1 MEPRQLTGV
10 TLDPLTAASA
20 AAHDD
25 LLDPIPDAMVL
36 AEHLDRVGEDLI
48 EHVVST
54 ARAQGASRSQIGL
67 RMGVSKRAA
76 QQRLAKSTQEELDPL
91 DPCQGFTR
99 FSIAG
104 RNMLTT
110 AHEDARRRREPFVTA
125 ARLAVTVG
133 IDTARTALPRPA
145 EEEQDLVPYD
155 DGAQQTLVRVFD
167 IAIAQ
172 GAQMVEVDHVRAAL
186 RAEFPSA

>member
-76 QQRLAKSTQEELDPL
+76 QQRLAKSAQEELDPL
-91 DPCQGFTR
+91 DPSQGFTR

-125 ARLAVTVG
+125 ARLAATVG

-155 DGAQQTLVRVFD
+155 DGAQQTLVRAFD